1 MAEWNELQLRFDLDL
16 DEISED
22 SAERMIS
29 PMEARQ
35 ISEAARM
42 AFDQLRAQ
50 TSSFRQGWWDDY
62 TRLMELGWPW
72 RVATYIAWSS
82 SPKKDRKPASL
93 QALATEVLG
102 LTGPRQIYN
111 WRKKYAGIDATVAML
126 QAASLWDHRRD
137 VLEALVDS
145 ASDPDYKHHPDRKLY
160 LEMTGDYIPRS
171 QLDIGRKASG
181 DVAELSDAELEA
193 IVGDLTP
200 RPPLRNGEGEQ
211 EGEEKESLP
220 RIVAKPSSINWAGE
234 AVKHGILHLP
244 ESDSE
249 EELNNV
255 PQDEAEADTEE
266 DVDDYLDYLE
276 DPSDGD

>member
-16 DEISED
+16 DEIGED

-50 TSSFRQGWWDDY
+50 KTGSFREGWWEDY

-72 RVATYIAWSS
+72 RVATYIAWAS
-82 SPKKDRKPASL
+82 SPKKERKPGSL

-193 IVGDLTP
+193 IVGGDLTP
-200 RPPLRNGEGEQ
+200 GPFPTREGGVAGKERQLGEID
-211 EGEEKESLP
+211 EERRSPAE
-220 RIVAKPSSINWAGE
+220 
-234 AVKHGILHLP
+234 
-244 ESDSE
+244 
-249 EELNNV
+249 
-255 PQDEAEADTEE
+255 DE
-266 DVDDYLDYLE
+266 VG
-276 DPSDGD
+276 DGD

>member
-16 DEISED
+16 DEIGED

-50 TSSFRQGWWDDY
+50 TASFRQGWWEDY

-72 RVATYIAWSS
+72 RVATYIAWAS

-160 LEMTGDYIPRS
+160 LEMTGDYTPRS
-171 QLDIGRKASG
+171 ELNIGRKASG

-193 IVGDLTP
+193 IVGERLTT
-200 RPPLRNGEGEQ
+200 NSG
-211 EGEEKESLP
+211 
-220 RIVAKPSSINWAGE
+220 
-234 AVKHGILHLP
+234 H
-244 ESDSE
+244 
-249 EELNNV
+249 ELNELDQEQIASQARND
-255 PQDEAEADTEE
+255 DEQIASQARN
-266 DVDDYLDYLE
+266 DDDQIASQARNDDDQIASQARN
-276 DPSDGD
+276 DPEVNDGD